1 MLSVT
6 EAFDCIMSRTARGP
20 TASRGTCHTKR
31 AQFGYSAQR
40 ITADRDLP
48 PFDRVAMDGIA
59 IRFASYDG
67 GRRQF
72 HIAGMQAAG
81 APPVDLSDDEHAVEV
96 MTGAVLP
103 NGTDTVVRY
112 EDLKI
117 AGGAALIMPTKT
129 AIYLG
134 QNIHQ
139 RGSDRLAG
147 DLLIA
152 PGDPMHPPQWAV
164 AATVGCLEVMVP
176 SMPHICVIGTGDELV
191 DLGDV
196 PLPHQIRASNIYA
209 IAAALRGQ
217 GFANISVHLVKDDP
231 EELVDLLAAKL
242 EDCDACILTGAV
254 SAGKFDHVPATLK
267 RLGVTEV
274 FHKINQR
281 PGKPMWYGETK
292 RGVVF
297 GLPGNP
303 VSSLI
308 CCYRYVIPWIG
319 SLIGRPSETLIRYAE
334 LTEAISFANGE
345 HMTLFA
351 PVKVSYGRD
360 AKVRATPVRHVGS
373 GDLGALLGSDGF
385 VECPAGKTEFLPGET
400 VSLYL
405 WGH

>member
-6 EAFDCIMSRTARGP
+6 EAFDCIISRTAQFS
-20 TASRGTCHTKR
+20 SRGFGKYPTKLG
-31 AQFGYSAQR
+31 QLVVSAQP

-59 IRFASYDG
+59 IRFASYEG

-72 HIAGMQAAG
+72 RLDGMQAAG
-81 APPVDLSDDEHAVEV
+81 APPIDLSNDEHAVEV

-103 NGTDTVVRY
+103 NGTDTVIRY

-117 AGGAALIMPTKT
+117 AGGVAVLTPATTALE
-129 AIYLG
+129 LG
-134 QNIHQ
+134 QNIHR

-164 AATVGCLEVMVP
+164 AATVGCLEITAA

-191 DLGDV
+191 DLGEV

-209 IAAALRGQ
+209 IAAALRGH
-217 GFANISVHLVKDDP
+217 GFANISLHLVKDDP
-231 EELVDLLAAKL
+231 EELARLLATKL
-242 EDCDACILTGAV
+242 ENCAACVLTGAV

-267 RLGVTEV
+267 RLGVSEV
-274 FHKINQR
+274 FHKISQR
-281 PGKPMWYGETK
+281 PGKPMWFGETQK
-292 RGVVF
+292 CLIF

-308 CCYRYVIPWIG
+308 CCYRYVIPALR
-319 SLIGRPSETLIRYAE
+319 SLSSKSGETSSRYAE
-334 LTEAISFANGE
+334 LTESIAFASGE

-360 AKVRATPVRHVGS
+360 AKVRATPIRNVGS

-385 VECPAGKTEFLPGET
+385 VECPAGKTEYLPGET